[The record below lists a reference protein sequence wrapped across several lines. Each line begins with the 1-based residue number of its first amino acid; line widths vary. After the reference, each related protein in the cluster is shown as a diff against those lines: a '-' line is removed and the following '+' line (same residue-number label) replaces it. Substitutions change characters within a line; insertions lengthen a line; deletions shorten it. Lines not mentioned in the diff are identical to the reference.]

1 VRRVIENIGGN
12 MAGSEPGGR
21 VPTVGL
27 SCPEYTG
34 RRIEGNARQERLS
47 ERKAA
52 DVSAP
57 GCERKMESL
66 LLLRRAGRHAWVD
79 LGPTGQD

>member
-52 DVSAP
+52 P

-66 LLLRRAGRHAWVD
+66 LLLRRAGRHARVD